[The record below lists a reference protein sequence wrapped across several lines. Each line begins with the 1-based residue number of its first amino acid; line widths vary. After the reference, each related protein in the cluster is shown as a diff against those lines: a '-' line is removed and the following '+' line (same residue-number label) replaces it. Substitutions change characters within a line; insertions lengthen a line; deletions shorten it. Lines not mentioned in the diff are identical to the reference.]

1 MYKMRLNINKI
12 RLNINKIW
20 LNINKIR
27 LNINLIRLNTNKMR
41 LNINKM
47 WLNIN
52 KIRLNTNKMRL
63 NINKMRVNIFKLN
76 IKKTLIDVIL
86 TNKPK
91 CFFNSHNLVL
101 ALSELYKLTL
111 SILRAPFKNLPP
123 KVIIYKK
130 IKSLNQDVFLHDLD
144 SRLNESLETC

>member
-1 MYKMRLNINKI
+1 
-12 RLNINKIW
+12 
-20 LNINKIR
+20 
-27 LNINLIRLNTNKMR
+27 
-41 LNINKM
+41 
-47 WLNIN
+47 
-52 KIRLNTNKMRL
+52 
-63 NINKMRVNIFKLN
+63 MRVNIFKLN
-76 IKKTLIDVIL
+76 NKKTLIDVIL
-86 TNKPK
+86 TNTKML
-91 CFFNSHNLVL
+91 FTSRNLVL